1 MSAKTW
7 TPPDAQTLYDNACL
21 GIIGQGMQACMDAIY
36 GCLAMSADGKRRCA
50 IAWSCTDVEPGKLTS
65 KQWARLAKD
74 NLAADVRDAHDDT
87 LVNEGPD
94 AWRTRM
100 AEIAIEHGLDDSC
113 LWFTL
118 ADARSHRFEPRR
130 V

>member
-7 TPPDAQTLYDNACL
+7 TPPTPQELYDNACL
-21 GIIGQGMQACMDAIY
+21 GIIGQGLEACMGPEL

-65 KQWARLAKD
+65 PQWRTLAEDK
-74 NLAADVRDAHDDT
+74 LAEALRDAHDDT
-87 LVNEGPD
+87 LVIDGPD

-113 LWFTL
+113 LYF
-118 ADARSHRFEPRR
+118 APARTTP
-130 V
+130 